1 MSTLKYSSPVLEHAQ
16 EAPQDVQ
23 FKHFCHNFE
32 LYVYD
37 MLAFLTHILLF
48 FLKYTYT
55 AKFNKSQANS
65 FFETKD
71 SDKRFKQ
78 AMLTSNNFKIS
89 KQA

>member
-1 MSTLKYSSPVLEHAQ
+1 MSTLKYSSPLLEHAQ
-16 EAPQDVQ
+16 EALQDVQ
-23 FKHFCHNFE
+23 FKHFCHE
-32 LYVYD
+32 
-37 MLAFLTHILLF
+37 MLDFLTHILLF
-48 FLKYTYT
+48 FLKSTRT
-55 AKFNKSQANS
+55 AKFNISQANS